1 MNWIGFT
8 IKSWYHAHSSLFL
21 AFAAIA
27 GIIGGHFESEKNLGG
42 AIFTWLISL
51 SALMGA
57 IMPFFPC
64 EPSYPWHIAM
74 LIVYLCLPLLIIFRR
89 KKQSGEETSKKPSL
103 KRPRMLLIVGKGAGG
118 GLIAF
123 ITCWG
128 VHLGLTVATIV
139 GGIFGLIVIISWIIE
154 GKNNK
159 NQ

>member
-1 MNWIGFT
+1 MNWIEFT

-21 AFAAIA
+21 TFVAIA

-64 EPSYPWHIAM
+64 EPSYPWHVAM

-89 KKQSGEETSKKPSL
+89 KKQSGEETSPNQSNEENELLGVYVALDAGIGFLIGILTAVVIFYSL
-103 KRPRMLLIVGKGAGG
+103 P
-118 GLIAF
+118 
-123 ITCWG
+123 T
-128 VHLGLTVATIV
+128 
-139 GGIFGLIVIISWIIE
+139 
-154 GKNNK
+154 
-159 NQ
+159 